1 MFDQAAVQLS
11 TVRDLLRFA
20 VSRFTEAG
28 LSFGHGSDNAYDE
41 AVYLILHTL
50 AAADRLEPFLDA
62 RLVDEEI
69 RQVLDAGAL
78 RQSAHPG
85 RLPDPRSLAGEYRF
99 YVDERVIVPRSFIA
113 ELLPEALEPWI
124 EYPELV
130 HRALDMCTGSGCLA
144 VLLADLYPDAEVDA
158 VDLSADALAVAQIN
172 VEQYGLQERI
182 ELIQSDLFSAMAGRE
197 YDLIISNPPY
207 VDAPS
212 VAALPEEYRET
223 GAGAGLGR
231 RRPGRHPRNPCA
243 APAHLSEHGVLVVEI
258 GHNREALK
266 PVSPELPFTGCPP
279 PAAMAF
285 VPAHPRRTA
294 GGASLL
300 DVVHQVLPGLL
311 WRARPGR
318 AAPASHTK
326 PSAAASWRRCA
337 VQPDRQGRATTPGGF
352 GAARRW

>member
-50 AAADRLEPFLDA
+50 KLPLDRLEPFLDA

-69 RQVLDAGAL
+69 RQVLDVLARRVNL
-78 RQSAHPG
+78 RTPAAYLT
-85 RLPDPRSLAGEYRF
+85 REAWLGEYRF

-144 VLLADLYPDAEVDA
+144 VLLADLYPDADVDA

-172 VEQYGLQERI
+172 VEQYGLQARI
-182 ELIQSDLFSAMAGRE
+182 ELIQSDLFSALAGRE

-212 VAALPEEYRET
+212 VAALPEEYLREPALAL
-223 GAGAGLGR
+223 GSGEDGLDATREILR
-231 RRPGRHPRNPCA
+231 R

-258 GHNREALK
+258 GHNREALEA
-266 PVSPELPFTGCPP
+266 SFPELPFTWLPTASGDGFVFLLTRDELL
-279 PAAMAF
+279 AAQA
-285 VPAHPRRTA
+285 
-294 GGASLL
+294 
-300 DVVHQVLPGLL
+300 
-311 WRARPGR
+311 
-318 AAPASHTK
+318 
-326 PSAAASWRRCA
+326 
-337 VQPDRQGRATTPGGF
+337 
-352 GAARRW
+352 